1 MSSNYRSSIV
11 ENDSLCATHNSQHNL
26 MVHLRSSVEVK
37 TTFVLNVEHQV
48 ASIQV
53 LHYKEEVLLCKKKTR
68 QDCQQAVLKKRDMRG
83 V

>member
-53 LHYKEEVLLCKKKTR
+53 LHYEE
-68 QDCQQAVLKKRDMRG
+68 
-83 V
+83 

>member
-26 MVHLRSSVEVK
+26 TVHLRSSVEVK

-53 LHYKEEVLLCKKKTR
+53 LHYEEEVLLCKKKQTQNTK
-68 QDCQQAVLKKRDMRG
+68 QDCQQTVLRK
-83 V
+83 